1 MQNGLAVAGGYRG
14 SSRQNAGERGEDV
27 TDFPWMFEPVVIA
40 FSVAVVRTTSARRSA
55 PSTLLTRGTLL
66 PPARAISLGFSS
78 LFSASS
84 STTANATGLPSR
96 RHRRDCL

>member
-1 MQNGLAVAGGYRG
+1 MKKGLAVAGGYRG
-14 SSRQNAGERGEDV
+14 SCLHKAGERGKDL
-27 TDFPWMFEPVVIA
+27 TDFTGMFEPVIIA
-40 FSVAVVRTTSARRSA
+40 FSVAVVPHHIGQTEGAQYIAHARHASAD
-55 PSTLLTRGTLL
+55 
-66 PPARAISLGFSS
+66 RAGDLAGFSS